1 MNKIGLGSCPFAG
14 FVVISFEHSGSAT
27 SELVNYKAGY
37 MVIGYEDGRWLELT
51 AVMVSCIRDAESV
64 PVTGC
69 GEVGCEDER

>member
-14 FVVISFEHSGSAT
+14 FVIIIFENSSST
-27 SELVNYKAGY
+27 TRELVNCKAGC
-37 MVIGYEDGRWLELT
+37 MLIGYEDGRWMELT

-69 GEVGCEDER
+69 GEVGCEEER